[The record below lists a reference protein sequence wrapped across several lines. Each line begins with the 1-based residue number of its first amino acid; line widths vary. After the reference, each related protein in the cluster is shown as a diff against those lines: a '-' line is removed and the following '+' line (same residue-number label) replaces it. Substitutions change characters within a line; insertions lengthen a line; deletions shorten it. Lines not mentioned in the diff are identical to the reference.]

1 MAHWIRKF
9 LHTNRQEE
17 YAKPLETPKA
27 FTASL
32 TSNMQEIR
40 NAYKGC
46 EDLIVREFSAGNH
59 SFVCLSLGNMV
70 DKGEVNR
77 MLLEKLQGFDHIK
90 KKPLDCF
97 LQIEREISTAPDQ
110 KRIYSF
116 DQLYEMLANG
126 FAVLLTE
133 GVNFGLALGLQMFPY
148 RTISSPQNEVME
160 RGSQEAFC
168 EVLKLNV
175 PLIRRRLKTPDLAI
189 ESVRVG
195 GKSKTEVAV
204 CYLRGVASANMVKT
218 VLNRVKKIQIDT
230 VLESGYIQPFL
241 EDNSLSLFSSVGV
254 TERPDTVCAKLT
266 EGRVVVLVDG
276 SPFCLITPYLFSEHF
291 QSMDDYTLNPFY
303 ATFIRILKYLSF
315 FLAVLLPGFYVAVGE
330 HNPEVLPSAIFFK
343 VVDAEVSTPFSLL
356 WEALIIHTIYEIMRE
371 AGLRLPKSVGHA
383 VSIVGALV
391 IGDAAVSAGLIGAPM
406 IIVVAVTALAS
417 YVIPSLYYPAAV
429 LRFAFILV
437 GGLAGLFG
445 VVLLLAVVFLEIASL
460 EPYGIPVS
468 APISP
473 FDRTSMRDTFIR
485 MGWRTLAKRQIKVQN
500 LHGTDGEEA

>member
-9 LHTNRQEE
+9 LHTSRQQEYSQPLQSPKVFYTSLAKNMEE
-17 YAKPLETPKA
+17 VH
-27 FTASL
+27 
-32 TSNMQEIR
+32 

-46 EDLIVREFSAGNH
+46 EDLIVREFAAGNH

-77 MLLEKLQGFDHIK
+77 MLLEKLQWSKGLK
-90 KKPLDCF
+90 KNPLDCF
-97 LQIEREISTAPDQ
+97 LQIEKEISTSPDQ
-110 KRIYSF
+110 KRIYNF
-116 DQLYEMLANG
+116 DQLYEMLATG
-126 FAVLLTE
+126 FAVLLTD
-133 GVNFGLALGLQMFPY
+133 GVEYGLALGIQMFPY

-160 RGSQEAFC
+160 RGSQEAFT

-175 PLIRRRLKTPDLAI
+175 PLLRRRLKTPDLAI
-189 ESVRVG
+189 ESVRIG
-195 GKSKTEVAV
+195 GHTKTEVAV
-204 CYLRGVASANMVKT
+204 CYLRGVASDKIVKQIHKRLKAIT
-218 VLNRVKKIQIDT
+218 IDT

-241 EDNSLSLFSSVGV
+241 EDNSLSLFSSIGV

-266 EGRVVVLVDG
+266 EGRVVLLVDG

-291 QSMDDYTLNPFY
+291 QNMDDYTLNPFY
-303 ATFIRILKYLSF
+303 ATFIRLLKYLSF
-315 FLAVLLPGFYVAVGE
+315 FLAILLPGMYVAIGE

-371 AGLRLPKSVGHA
+371 AGLRLPKAVGHA

-391 IGDAAVSAGLIGAPM
+391 IGDAAVTAGLIGAPM
-406 IIVVAVTALAS
+406 IIVVAVTALSS

-429 LRFAFILV
+429 LRFAIIFV
-437 GGLAGLFG
+437 GGIAGLFG
-445 VVLLLAVVFLEIASL
+445 VVLLLALVLLEIASL

-473 FDRTSMRDTFIR
+473 FDRTAMRDTFAR
-485 MGWRTLAKRQIKVQN
+485 AGWKTLAKRKIKVQN
-500 LHGTDGEEA
+500 LHGTDGDVL

>member
-1 MAHWIRKF
+1 MAHWIRRF
-9 LHTNRQEE
+9 LHSAKQQE
-17 YAKPLETPKA
+17 YANSLETPKV
-27 FTASL
+27 FTISL
-32 TSNMQEIR
+32 AENMQEIR
-40 NAYKGC
+40 NTYQGC
-46 EDLIVREFSAGNH
+46 EDFIVREFASGGHTFA
-59 SFVCLSLGNMV
+59 CLSLGNMV
-70 DKGEVNR
+70 DKSQVNH
-77 MLLEKLQGFDHIK
+77 MLLERLQEYKGIK
-90 KKPLDCF
+90 KNPLDCF
-97 LQIEREISTAPDQ
+97 IQIEQEISTSPDQ
-110 KRIYSF
+110 KRIYNF
-116 DQLYEMLANG
+116 EQLYEMLANG
-126 FAVLLTE
+126 FAVLFVD
-133 GVNFGLALGLQMFPY
+133 GVEFALALGLQMFPY
-148 RTISSPQNEVME
+148 RSIGSPQNEVME
-160 RGSQEAFC
+160 RASQEAFT

-175 PLIRRRLKTPDLAI
+175 PLLRRRLKTPDLAI
-189 ESVRVG
+189 ESIRIG

-204 CYLRGVASANMVKT
+204 CYLRGVASPKIVKT
-218 VLNRVKKIQIDT
+218 ITSRLKSITIDT

-303 ATFIRILKYLSF
+303 STFIRGLKYLSF
-315 FLAVLLPGFYVAVGE
+315 FLAILLPGLYVAIGE

-343 VVDAEVSTPFSLL
+343 VVDAEVATPFSLL

-429 LRFAFILV
+429 LRFAFIFV
-437 GGLAGLFG
+437 GGIAGLFG
-445 VVLLLAVVFLEIASL
+445 VVLLFTLVVLEIASL
-460 EPYGIPVS
+460 EPYGIPIS

-473 FDRTSMRDTFIR
+473 FDRTAMRDTFVR
-485 MGWRTLAKRQIKVQN
+485 AGWKTLAKRQIKVQN
-500 LHGTDGEEA
+500 LHGTDGDVG